1 MGGGLRKMVW
11 HRPADE
17 WRRIL
22 EAKAEGS
29 GGDPSEVGWL
39 SKREASSL
47 GVGGGGQVAGGKVDG
62 TCRGLEK
69 LGSKRT
75 AWLYG

>member
-1 MGGGLRKMVW
+1 MCGTVVPMSG
-11 HRPADE
+11 E
-17 WRRIL
+17 RIL

-29 GGDPSEVGWL
+29 GGDPSEAGWL

-69 LGSKRT
+69 SGSKRT
-75 AWLYG
+75 AWLLGRGW